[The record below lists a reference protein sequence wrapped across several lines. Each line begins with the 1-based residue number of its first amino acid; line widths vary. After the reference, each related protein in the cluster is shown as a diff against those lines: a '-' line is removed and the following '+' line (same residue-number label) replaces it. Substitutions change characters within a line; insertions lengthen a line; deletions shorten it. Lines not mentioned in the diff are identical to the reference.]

1 MVKTPKVTVL
11 GKKTKGPFMFLRYLT
26 KDRMSAE
33 LVHPYQLDKIKV
45 GGKQY
50 FNAKIFRESTSNI
63 ALAKVNR
70 DDFTLTL
77 EEQANLISYSQK

>member
-1 MVKTPKVTVL
+1 MVKTPKVTAL
-11 GKKTKGPFMFLRYLT
+11 GKKSKGPLIFLRYLT

-33 LVHPYQLDKIKV
+33 LVHPYKLDKIKV

-50 FNAKIFRESTSNI
+50 FNAKTFKESTSNI

-77 EEQANLISYSQK
+77 E